1 MTFKTILAA
10 SAAAFLALSQGAM
23 ADGSISVSDPYMRA
37 SGAMASSGAAF
48 MVIDN
53 QGSED
58 DRLIAASSDVAER
71 VELHTHQSDANG
83 VMKMVH
89 VEEGFPI
96 SAGTE
101 HVLARGG
108 DHVMFLGLNRS
119 IAQGDVI
126 TVTLT
131 FEKAGD
137 VVVEVPVDMERK
149 PDHAGM
155 GHGNMGHGAMGN
167 GAAGQGAMG
176 QTGN

>member
-1 MTFKTILAA
+1 MTYKTILAA
-10 SAAAFLALSQGAM
+10 SAAAFLALAQGAM
-23 ADGSISVSDPYMRA
+23 ADSAITVTDPYMRA

-48 MVIDN
+48 MVISN
-53 QGSED
+53 QGAED
-58 DRLIAASSDVAER
+58 DRLIAAASDIADR

-96 SAGTE
+96 TAGE
-101 HVLARGG
+101 DHILARGG
-108 DHVMFLGLNRS
+108 DHVMFLGLNRPV
-119 IAQGDVI
+119 AQGDVV

-137 VVVEVPVDMERK
+137 LVVEVPVDMDRK
-149 PDHAGM
+149 PDHAGA
-155 GHGNMGHGAMGN
+155 GHGAMGHGTMGH
-167 GAAGQGAMG
+167 GAAMG

>member
-10 SAAAFLALSQGAM
+10 GTAALLAFSQGAM
-23 ADGSISVSDPYMRA
+23 AEGSISVSDAYMRA

-48 MVIDN
+48 MVIEN
-53 QGSED
+53 HGSED
-58 DRLIAASSDVAER
+58 DRLIAVSSDVAER

-96 SAGTE
+96 SAGTD
-101 HVLARGG
+101 HILARGG

-119 IAQGDVI
+119 VAQGDNV

-149 PDHAGM
+149 PGQAGM
-155 GHGNMGHGAMGN
+155 EHGTMGH
-167 GAAGQGAMG
+167 GAMG